1 MPLKSQFR
9 GAALITVL
17 LWLALLAGAGLLIHQ
32 RLRISGDLRLFM
44 PAAHDATGR
53 LLLAEVSAGP
63 AARLLLVS
71 IQDAAPE
78 ALAATSQKL
87 SAALR
92 ADPAFGFV
100 SNGEQRLDMVPDA
113 LLPYRYLL
121 SPTLDTNH
129 LDSDYLRGQLQQR
142 EQDLASPAATLLTP
156 LLPRDP
162 TLELL
167 KILQAW
173 EPATQAQQ
181 LFDVWFNPAGNAALL
196 IAQTRTAGFDPNEQR
211 QAIETLR
218 RHFNEVRGSAAMQLT
233 IAGTGAFAVTMQ
245 ARSEADARLAAV
257 LDSVGMVL
265 LMLLAYG
272 SIRRVLLGALPLATA
287 GICGLGAAAAL
298 FDSVHGIT
306 IAFGF
311 TLTGVALD
319 YPIYLFSNE
328 QPGVRPVDVARII
341 WPTLATAVTAVCIAY
356 VAFLVSGVL
365 GLAQLATFN
374 IVGLTAAGLCT
385 RYLLPRLLPIGARDH
400 GEGRLATLLT
410 NFTGRLPA
418 LPWLPPVLA
427 VAALVAVISIPGPW
441 WDNDLGHLTPVPQAM
456 VREYESLQQALG
468 APDVRYLLA
477 LQGPTPDAVLT
488 REEAL
493 QAELDSLMTQHAIG
507 GFDLAAR
514 YLPSAAV
521 QRRRQAALPDA
532 ATLQRNL
539 NLAATGMAFRPGL
552 FAPFLADVASAR
564 SLPPLTVDTV
574 AGTPLALTVGS
585 LLQQRD
591 GGWTGLVTL
600 TDVRQPETLA
610 AAASAGGFQLLDLK
624 QAAEDLVTHQ
634 RQRIVASMAIAAV
647 LLVLVVAVS
656 CRSLRRTLRVVTPM
670 ALSTLVTLA
679 LLHGFGVA
687 LNLFH
692 LIALVL
698 AAGLGLDY
706 GLFLERASR
715 EPAAHRRALH
725 AVAIC
730 ATAACVVFA
739 VLGSSALPV
748 LRSIGITVVLGVAS
762 NFVLSQL
769 LIRRSP
775 SSGRESQ

>member
-1 MPLKSQFR
+1 VPLNPRLR
-9 GAALITVL
+9 GSARLTVL
-17 LWLALLAGAGLLIHQ
+17 LWLALLAAAGLVVHHS
-32 RLRISGDLRLFM
+32 LRISGDLRLFM
-44 PAAHDATGR
+44 PAAHDAVGR
-53 LLLAEVSAGP
+53 LLLEEVSEGP
-63 AARLLLVS
+63 AAKLLLVAIS
-71 IQDAAPE
+71 GAPPAGL
-78 ALAATSQKL
+78 ALTSQQL

-92 ADPAFGFV
+92 NDPAFGFV

-121 SPTLDTNH
+121 SPTLDTQH
-129 LDSDYLRGQLQQR
+129 LDTDYLRDQLQQR

-167 KILQAW
+167 KVLQAW
-173 EPATQAQQ
+173 EPAQQAQQ
-181 LFDVWFNPAGNAALL
+181 LFDVWFNREGNAALM
-196 IAQTRTAGFDPNEQR
+196 IVQTRVAGFDPNGQKL
-211 QAIETLR
+211 AIEALR
-218 RHFNEVRGSAAMQLT
+218 RHFNEVRTLPAMQLT
-233 IAGTGAFAVTMQ
+233 VSGSGAFAVTMQ
-245 ARSEADARLAAV
+245 ARSEADARLAAM
-257 LDSVGMVL
+257 LDSIGMVL

-272 SIRRVLLGALPLATA
+272 SVRRVLLGALPLATA
-287 GICGLGAAAAL
+287 GLCGLGAVAAL
-298 FDSVHGIT
+298 FSSVHGIT

-328 QPGVRPVDVARII
+328 QPGVPAVDVARSI
-341 WPTLATAVTAVCIAY
+341 WPTLATAVAAVCIAY
-356 VAFLVSGVL
+356 LAFLVSGVL

-385 RYLLPRLLPIGARDH
+385 RYLLPRLLPVGARDY
-400 GEGRLATLLT
+400 GESRAATALARLS
-410 NFTGRLPA
+410 GWLPSW
-418 LPWLPPVLA
+418 PWLAPLIA
-427 VAALVAVISIPGPW
+427 VVALGAMFGIRGPW
-441 WDNDLGHLTPVPQAM
+441 WDTDLGHLTPVPEAM
-456 VREYESLQQALG
+456 LREYEALQQALG

-477 LQGPTPDAVLT
+477 LQAPTADALLT

-493 QAELDSLMTQHAIG
+493 SMSLDTLTTQHVIG

-514 YLPSAAV
+514 YLPSAAL

-532 ATLQRNL
+532 RTLQDSVAQ
-539 NLAATGMAFRPGL
+539 AARGMAFRPGL
-552 FAPFLADVASAR
+552 FAPFLADVTQAR
-564 SLPPLTVDTV
+564 TLPPLTEATL

-585 LLQQRD
+585 LLQPRE
-591 GGWTGLVTL
+591 GSWTGLVTL
-600 TDVRQPETLA
+600 TDVRQPPALAALA
-610 AAASAGGFQLLDLK
+610 AASHGTLQLLDLK
-624 QAAEDLVTHQ
+624 QAAEDLVSHQ
-634 RQRIVASMAIAAV
+634 RQRILASVAVAAV
-647 LLVLVVAVS
+647 LLILVVAAT
-656 CRSLRRTLRVVTPM
+656 CRSFRRMLRVVTPM

-679 LLHGFGVA
+679 LLHGAGVA

-706 GLFLERASR
+706 GLFLERASH
-715 EPAAHRRALH
+715 EPTAHRRALH
-725 AVAIC
+725 TVTIC

-769 LIRRSP
+769 LIRRRAAP
-775 SSGRESQ
+775 

>member
-1 MPLKSQFR
+1 VPLNPRLR
-9 GAALITVL
+9 GSARVTAL
-17 LWLALLAGAGLLIHQ
+17 LWLALLAAAGLIIHHS
-32 RLRISGDLRLFM
+32 LRISGDLRLFM
-44 PAAHDATGR
+44 PTPHDPVGR
-53 LLLAEVSAGP
+53 LLLEEVSEGP
-63 AARLLLVS
+63 AAKLLLLS
-71 IQDAAPE
+71 IQGAPPE

-100 SNGEQRLDMVPDA
+100 SNGEQRLDMVPEA

-121 SPTLDTNH
+121 SSTLDTNH
-129 LDSDYLRGQLQQR
+129 LDAEYLHGQLQER

-167 KILQAW
+167 KVLEAW
-173 EPATQAQQ
+173 EPAHQAQQ
-181 LFDVWFNPAGNAALL
+181 LFDVWFNPAGTAALL
-196 IAQTRTAGFDPNEQR
+196 IAQTRTAGFDPNGQKL
-211 QAIETLR
+211 AIDTLR
-218 RHFNEVRGSAAMQLT
+218 RHFNEVRGSPAMQLT

-245 ARSEADARLAAV
+245 ARSEADARLAAM
-257 LDSVGMVL
+257 LDSAGMVL

-272 SIRRVLLGALPLATA
+272 SIRQVLLGALPLATA

-328 QPGVRPVDVARII
+328 QAGVRPLEVARTV

-356 VAFLVSGVL
+356 LAFLVSGVR

-374 IVGLTAAGLCT
+374 IVGLAAAGLCT
-385 RYLLPRLLPIGARDH
+385 RYLLPRLLPLGARDR
-400 GEGRLATLLT
+400 GAGRLGVLLAQVSDK
-410 NFTGRLPA
+410 LPR
-418 LPWLPPVLA
+418 LPWLAPLIAVLGLAA
-427 VAALVAVISIPGPW
+427 VLVVPGPW
-441 WDNDLGHLTPVPQAM
+441 WDNDLGHLTPVPESM

-477 LQGPTPDAVLT
+477 LQAPTPDALLT
-488 REEAL
+488 REESLAPQLDAL
-493 QAELDSLMTQHAIG
+493 TTQHAIG
-507 GFDLAAR
+507 GFDQAAR

-532 ATLQRNL
+532 AALQDS
-539 NLAATGMAFRPGL
+539 LAHALTDMAFKPGL
-552 FAPFLADVASAR
+552 FTPFLADVARAR
-564 SLPPLTVDTV
+564 TLPPLAEDTI

-585 LLQQRD
+585 LLQHRD

-600 TDVRQPETLA
+600 TDVRQPQQLAALA
-610 AAASAGGFQLLDLK
+610 AASGGTLQLLDLK
-624 QAAEDLVTHQ
+624 QAAEDLVAHQ
-634 RQRIVASMAIAAV
+634 RQRIVASVAGAA
-647 LLVLVVAVS
+647 LLLILVVAFT
-656 CRSLRRTLRVVTPM
+656 CRSLRRMVRVVTPM

-679 LLHGFGVA
+679 VLHGAGVA

-706 GLFLERASR
+706 GLFLERATH

-725 AVAIC
+725 AVTIC

-739 VLGSSALPV
+739 VLGSSTLPV
-748 LRSIGITVVLGVAS
+748 LRSIGITVVLGVVS
-762 NFVLSQL
+762 NFLLSQL
-769 LIRRSP
+769 LIRRQ
-775 SSGRESQ
+775 R

>member
-1 MPLKSQFR
+1 MPLKPAQR
-9 GAALITVL
+9 GAARITAL
-17 LWLALLAGAGLLIHQ
+17 LWLALLAGAGLLIHHS
-32 RLRISGDLRLFM
+32 LRISGDLRLFM
-44 PAAHDATGR
+44 PAPHDAVGR
-53 LLLAEVSAGP
+53 LLLDEVSEGP
-63 AARLLLVS
+63 AAKLLLLS
-71 IQDAAPE
+71 IHGAPP
-78 ALAATSQKL
+78 ATLAATSENL

-121 SPTLDTNH
+121 SPTLDTDH
-129 LDSDYLRGQLQQR
+129 LDAPYLRDQLQQR

-167 KILQAW
+167 KVLESW
-173 EPATQAQQ
+173 EPAQQAQQ
-181 LFDVWFNPAGNAALL
+181 LFNVWFNPGGDAALL
-196 IAQTRTAGFDPNEQR
+196 IAQTRVAGFDPAGQ
-211 QAIETLR
+211 QLAIDALR
-218 RHFNEVRGSAAMQLT
+218 RHFEAVRTSPAAQLT
-233 IAGTGAFAVTMQ
+233 ISGSGAFAVTMQ
-245 ARSEADARLAAV
+245 ARSEADARLAAI

-265 LMLLAYG
+265 LMLVAYG

-328 QPGVRPVDVARII
+328 QPGVQPVTVARFI
-341 WPTLATAVTAVCIAY
+341 WPTLATAVAAVCIAY
-356 VAFLVSGVL
+356 LAFLVSGVL

-374 IVGLTAAGLCT
+374 IVGLAAAGLCT
-385 RYLLPRLLPIGARDH
+385 RYLLPRLLPLGARDH
-400 GEGRLATLLT
+400 GAGRLATGLAQLSA
-410 NFTGRLPA
+410 RLPP
-418 LPWLPPVLA
+418 LPWLAPLIA
-427 VAALVAVISIPGPW
+427 VVGLVAVIGIPGPW
-441 WDNDLGHLTPVPQAM
+441 WDTDLGHLTPVPEPM
-456 VREYESLQQALG
+456 LREYESLQQDLG

-477 LQGPTPDAVLT
+477 LQGPSPDAVLT

-493 QAELDSLMTQHAIG
+493 AAQLTTLTGEHAIG

-532 ATLQRNL
+532 ASVQQSLDQAL
-539 NLAATGMAFRPGL
+539 TGMAFKPGL
-552 FAPFLADVASAR
+552 FAPFIADLERAR
-564 SLPPLTVDTV
+564 KLPPLSVDTV
-574 AGTPLALTVGS
+574 ASTPLALTVGG

-600 TDVRQPETLA
+600 TDVRQPEKLA
-610 AAASAGGFQLLDLK
+610 ALAAASAGNFQMLDLK
-624 QAAEDLVTHQ
+624 QAAEDLVAHQ
-634 RQRIVASMAIAAV
+634 RQRILASVAAAAV
-647 LLVLVVAVS
+647 LLMLVVAAT
-656 CRSLRRTLRVVTPM
+656 CRSFRRMVRVVTPM
-670 ALSTLVTLA
+670 TLSVLVTLA
-679 LLHGFGVA
+679 LLHGAGVT

-692 LIALVL
+692 VIALVL

-706 GLFLERASR
+706 GLFLERASADA
-715 EPAAHRRALH
+715 AAHRRALH
-725 AVAIC
+725 AVTIC

-739 VLGSSALPV
+739 VLGSSTLPV

-762 NFVLSQL
+762 NYLLAQL
-769 LIRRSP
+769 LIRRQDP
-775 SSGRESQ
+775 R

>member
-1 MPLKSQFR
+1 MGEVR
-9 GAALITVL
+9 GSALITVL

-63 AARLLLVS
+63 AAKLLLLS
-71 IQDAAPE
+71 MQGAAPE

-92 ADPAFGFV
+92 ADPGFGFV
-100 SNGEQRLDMVPDA
+100 SNGEQRLDMVPEA

-121 SPTLDTNH
+121 SSTLDTNH
-129 LDSDYLRGQLQQR
+129 LDADYLRGQLQER

-167 KILQAW
+167 KVLEAW
-173 EPATQAQQ
+173 EPAHQAQQ

-218 RHFNEVRGSAAMQLT
+218 RHFNDVRGSAAMQLT

-272 SIRRVLLGALPLATA
+272 SIRQVLLGALPLATA

-328 QPGVRPVDVARII
+328 QVGVRPVEVARRV

-356 VAFLVSGVL
+356 LAFLVSGVR

-374 IVGLTAAGLCT
+374 IVGLAAAGLCT
-385 RYLLPRLLPIGARDH
+385 RYLLPQLLPIGAHDY
-400 GEGRLATLLT
+400 GAGRIATALTALAD
-410 NFTGRLPA
+410 RLPDM
-418 LPWLPPVLA
+418 PWLAPAIAVLT
-427 VAALVAVISIPGPW
+427 LMVILGLRGPW
-441 WDNDLGHLTPVPQAM
+441 WDTDLGHLTPVPEAM
-456 VREYESLQQALG
+456 LREYESLQQALG

-477 LQGPTPDAVLT
+477 LQAPTPDALLT
-488 REEAL
+488 REERLTAQL
-493 QAELDSLMTQHAIG
+493 ESLTVQHAIG
-507 GFDLAAR
+507 GFDLGSR

-521 QRRRQAALPDA
+521 QLRRQAALPDGA
-532 ATLQRNL
+532 MLQASMEQAVR
-539 NLAATGMAFRPGL
+539 GMAFKPGL

-564 SLPPLTVDTV
+564 KLRPLTVDTL

-585 LLQQRD
+585 LLQARD
-591 GGWTGLVTL
+591 GAWTGLVTL
-600 TDVRQPETLA
+600 TQVRQPEKLA
-610 AAASAGGFQLLDLK
+610 ALAQASGGALQLLDLK
-624 QAAEDLVTHQ
+624 QAAEDLVSHQ
-634 RQRIVASMAIAAV
+634 RQRILASMAIAAV
-647 LLVLVVAVS
+647 LLILVVAAT
-656 CRSLRRTLRVVTPM
+656 CRSFRRMLRVVTPM

-679 LLHGFGVA
+679 LLHGAGVA

-706 GLFLERASR
+706 GLFLERASSDA
-715 EPAAHRRALH
+715 AAHRRALH
-725 AVAIC
+725 AVTIC

-739 VLGSSALPV
+739 VLGSSTLPV
-748 LRSIGITVVLGVAS
+748 LRSIGITVVLGVAC
-762 NFVLSQL
+762 NFLLAQL
-769 LIRRSP
+769 LIRRQGP
-775 SSGRESQ
+775 P

>member
-1 MPLKSQFR
+1 MPLNPRLR
-9 GAALITVL
+9 GSARITAL
-17 LWLALLAGAGLLIHQ
+17 LWLALLAGAGLIIHHS
-32 RLRISGDLRLFM
+32 LRISGDLRLFM
-44 PAAHDATGR
+44 PTPHDPVGR
-53 LLLAEVSAGP
+53 LLLEEVSEGP
-63 AARLLLVS
+63 AAKLLLVS
-71 IQDAAPE
+71 IQGAPPE

-92 ADPAFGFV
+92 ADPTFGFV

-121 SPTLDTNH
+121 SSTLDTNH
-129 LDSDYLRGQLQQR
+129 LDADYLRGQLQER
-142 EQDLASPAATLLTP
+142 EQDLASPAAALLTP

-162 TLELL
+162 TLELVKVL
-167 KILQAW
+167 ESW

-196 IAQTRTAGFDPNEQR
+196 IAQTRTAGFDPNGQKT
-211 QAIETLR
+211 AIETLR
-218 RHFNEVRGSAAMQLT
+218 RHFNEVRGSTAMQMT

-245 ARSEADARLAAV
+245 ARSEADARLAAM

-328 QPGVRPVDVARII
+328 QAGARPVDVARTV

-356 VAFLVSGVL
+356 LAFLVSGVR

-374 IVGLTAAGLCT
+374 IVGLAAAGLCT
-385 RYLLPRLLPIGARDH
+385 RYLLPRLLPVGVRDR
-400 GEGRLATLLT
+400 GEGRLGVLLAQLS
-410 NFTGRLPA
+410 NRLPR
-418 LPWLPPVLA
+418 LPWLAPVIAVVGLA
-427 VAALVAVISIPGPW
+427 AVVVIPGPW
-441 WDNDLGHLTPVPQAM
+441 WDNDLGHLTPVPESM
-456 VREYESLQQALG
+456 VREYTSLQQALG

-477 LQGPTPDAVLT
+477 LQASTPDALLR
-488 REEAL
+488 REETLATQLDAL
-493 QAELDSLMTQHAIG
+493 TTQHAIG
-507 GFDLAAR
+507 GFDQAAR

-521 QRRRQAALPDA
+521 QQRRQAALPDA
-532 ATLQRNL
+532 TALQDSL
-539 NLAATGMAFRPGL
+539 DHAVAGMPFKPGL
-552 FAPFLADVASAR
+552 FAPFLADVAQAR
-564 SLPPLTVDTV
+564 ALPPLTVDTI
-574 AGTPLALTVGS
+574 AATPLALTVGS
-585 LLQQRD
+585 LLQHRD

-600 TDVRQPETLA
+600 TDVRQPEKLAALA
-610 AAASAGGFQLLDLK
+610 AASGGTIALLDLK
-624 QAAEDLVTHQ
+624 QAAEDLVAHQ
-634 RQRIVASMAIAAV
+634 RQRIVASVAAAA
-647 LLVLVVAVS
+647 LLLILVVAVT
-656 CRSLRRTLRVVTPM
+656 CRSLRRMVRVVTPM

-679 LLHGFGVA
+679 VLHGAGVA

-706 GLFLERASR
+706 GLFLERATH

-725 AVAIC
+725 AVTIC
-730 ATAACVVFA
+730 AAAACVVFA
-739 VLGSSALPV
+739 VLGSSTLPV
-748 LRSIGITVVLGVAS
+748 LRSIGITVVLGVVC
-762 NFVLSQL
+762 NFLLSQL
-769 LIRRSP
+769 LIRRQ
-775 SSGRESQ
+775 R

>member
-1 MPLKSQFR
+1 MR
-9 GAALITVL
+9 GSARITAL
-17 LWLALLAGAGLLIHQ
+17 LWLALLAGAGLMIHHS
-32 RLRISGDLRLFM
+32 LRISGDLRLFM
-44 PAAHDATGR
+44 PTPHDPVGR
-53 LLLAEVSAGP
+53 LLLEEVSAGP
-63 AARLLLVS
+63 AAKLLLIS
-71 IQDAAPE
+71 IRGAPPA

-121 SPTLDTNH
+121 STTLDTNH
-129 LDSDYLRGQLQQR
+129 LDADFLRGQLQER

-167 KILQAW
+167 KVLEAW
-173 EPATQAQQ
+173 EPAHQAQQ
-181 LFDVWFNPAGNAALL
+181 LFDVWFNPTGDAALL
-196 IAQTRTAGFDPNEQR
+196 IAQTRTAGFDPNGQKL
-211 QAIETLR
+211 AIETLR
-218 RHFNEVRGSAAMQLT
+218 RHFNEVRGSTSMQLT

-245 ARSEADARLAAV
+245 ARSEADARLAAM

-328 QPGVRPVDVARII
+328 QAGVPPVAVARTV
-341 WPTLATAVTAVCIAY
+341 WPTLATAVAAVCIAY
-356 VAFLVSGVL
+356 LAFLVSGVR

-385 RYLLPRLLPIGARDH
+385 RYLLPRLLPLGERDRGA
-400 GEGRLATLLT
+400 GRLGVLLAQLS
-410 NFTGRLPA
+410 NRLPR
-418 LPWLPPVLA
+418 LSWLAPVIGILG
-427 VAALVAVISIPGPW
+427 LVAVSVVPGPW
-441 WDNDLGHLTPVPQAM
+441 WDNDLGHLTPVPESM

-477 LQGPTPDAVLT
+477 LQAASPDALLT
-488 REEAL
+488 REETLSTQLEAL
-493 QAELDSLMTQHAIG
+493 TTQRAIG
-507 GFDLAAR
+507 GFDQAAR
-514 YLPSAAV
+514 YLPSAGV
-521 QRRRQAALPDA
+521 QLRRQAALPTA
-532 ATLQRNL
+532 SALQDSL
-539 NLAATGMAFRPGL
+539 DHAVTGMAFKPGL
-552 FAPFLADVASAR
+552 FAPFLADVEHAR
-564 SLPPLTVDTV
+564 TLPPLAVDTI

-600 TDVRQPETLA
+600 TDVRQPEKLAALA
-610 AAASAGGFQLLDLK
+610 AASGGSIQLLDLK
-624 QAAEDLVTHQ
+624 TAAENLVASQ
-634 RQRIVASMAIAAV
+634 RQRIVASVAAAAV
-647 LLVLVVAVS
+647 LLILVVALT
-656 CRSLRRTLRVVTPM
+656 CRSFRRMVRVVTPM

-679 LLHGFGVA
+679 VLHGAGVA

-706 GLFLERASR
+706 GLFLERATH

-725 AVAIC
+725 AVTIC

-739 VLGSSALPV
+739 VLGSSTLPV
-748 LRSIGITVVLGVAS
+748 LRSIGITVVLGVVS
-762 NFVLSQL
+762 NFLLSQL
-769 LIRRSP
+769 LIRRQS
-775 SSGRESQ
+775 

>member
-1 MPLKSQFR
+1 MR
-9 GAALITVL
+9 GSARITALV
-17 LWLALLAGAGLLIHQ
+17 WLALLAGAGLIIHHS
-32 RLRISGDLRLFM
+32 LRISGDLRLFM
-44 PAAHDATGR
+44 PTPHDAVGR
-53 LLLAEVSAGP
+53 LLLDEVSQGP
-63 AARLLLVS
+63 AAKLLLVS
-71 IQDAAPE
+71 IQGAPPE

-100 SNGEQRLDMVPDA
+100 SNGEQRLDMVPEA

-121 SPTLDTNH
+121 SSTLDGSH
-129 LDSDYLRGQLQQR
+129 LDADYLRGELQQR
-142 EQDLASPAATLLTP
+142 EQDLASPAGTLLTP

-162 TLELL
+162 TLELVKVL
-167 KILQAW
+167 ESW
-173 EPATQAQQ
+173 EPAQQAQQ
-181 LFDVWFNPAGNAALL
+181 QFDVWFNSAGTAALL
-196 IAQTRTAGFDPNEQR
+196 IAQTRTAGFDPNGQKT
-211 QAIETLR
+211 AIETLR
-218 RHFNEVRGSAAMQLT
+218 RHFAEVRGSPAMQLT

-245 ARSEADARLAAV
+245 ARSEADARLAAL
-257 LDSVGMVL
+257 LDSAGMVL

-272 SIRRVLLGALPLATA
+272 SVRRVLLGALPLATA

-328 QPGVRPVDVARII
+328 QPGVRPVDVARTV
-341 WPTLATAVTAVCIAY
+341 WPTLATAVAAVCIAY
-356 VAFLVSGVL
+356 FAFLVSGVL

-385 RYLLPRLLPIGARDH
+385 RYLLPRLLPLGVRDR
-400 GEGRLATLLT
+400 GEGRLGMLLAQVS
-410 NFTGRLPA
+410 NRLPR
-418 LPWLPPVLA
+418 LPWLAPVIAALGLLA
-427 VAALVAVISIPGPW
+427 VFGIPGPW
-441 WDNDLGHLTPVPQAM
+441 WDNDLGHLTPVPESM
-456 VREYESLQQALG
+456 LREYEALQQALG

-477 LQGPTPDAVLT
+477 LQAPTPDALLG
-488 REEAL
+488 REESLATQLGAL
-493 QAELDSLMTQHAIG
+493 TTQHAIG
-507 GFDLAAR
+507 GFDQAAR

-532 ATLQRNL
+532 AALQASL
-539 NLAATGMAFRPGL
+539 DQAAAGLAFKPGL
-552 FAPFLADVASAR
+552 FAPFLADVERAR
-564 SLPPLTVDTV
+564 GLAPLDVNTI

-600 TDVRQPETLA
+600 NDVRQPEKLAALA
-610 AAASAGGFQLLDLK
+610 AASGGTLQLLDLK
-624 QAAEDLVTHQ
+624 QAAEDLVAHQ
-634 RQRIVASMAIAAV
+634 RQRILASMAGAAV
-647 LLVLVVAVS
+647 LLILVVAVT
-656 CRSLRRTLRVVTPM
+656 CRSLRRMLRVVTPM

-679 LLHGFGVA
+679 LLHGAGVA

-706 GLFLERASR
+706 GLFLERATH
-715 EPAAHRRALH
+715 EAAAHRRALH
-725 AVAIC
+725 AVTIC

-739 VLGSSALPV
+739 VLGSSTLPV
-748 LRSIGITVVLGVAS
+748 LRSIGITVVLGVLS
-762 NFVLSQL
+762 NFLLSQL
-769 LIRRSP
+769 LIRRP
-775 SSGRESQ
+775 R